1 MLEVQMIRYVI
12 IYCGWWLLFVIG
24 SAKVMAESSSMNL
37 ALPSM
42 GSSYGTDSIRSGDLD
57 CKNSI
62 GGATNFELG
71 VTGIVD
77 NAVSPFSSDDPAN
90 PMTKDVGI
98 YARIVI
104 PLDAPKERINCNTL
118 YQLELQ
124 RRRIEVQKLQQEL
137 DNLRRLQKQ
146 AFEN

>member
-1 MLEVQMIRYVI
+1 MIKHLLI
-12 IYCGWWLLFVIG
+12 IVGWWLLVVIG
-24 SAKVMAESSSMNL
+24 ASKALADSSSLNL
-37 ALPSM
+37 ALPNM
-42 GSSYGTDSIRSGDLD
+42 GSTYGTDSIRAGDLD
-57 CKNSI
+57 CKNAI

-77 NAVSPFSSDDPAN
+77 NAVSPFESEDPAN
-90 PMTKDVGI
+90 PQTKDIGI

-137 DNLRRLQKQ
+137 ENLRRLQKQ

>member
-1 MLEVQMIRYVI
+1 MIRYALI
-12 IYCGWWLLFVIG
+12 
-24 SAKVMAESSSMNL
+24 SALICTQVYADSSSLNL
-37 ALPSM
+37 ALPNM
-42 GSSYGTDSIRSGDLD
+42 GSTYGSDKIRSGDLD
-57 CKNSI
+57 CQNSI

-71 VTGIVD
+71 VTSIID
-77 NAVSPFSSDDPAN
+77 NAVSPFDSEDPMN
-90 PMTKDVGI
+90 PTTKDIGL

-124 RRRIEVQKLQQEL
+124 RRRIELQKLQQEL

>member
-1 MLEVQMIRYVI
+1 MIRYVI
-12 IYCGWWLLFVIG
+12 ISALLCTH
-24 SAKVMAESSSMNL
+24 ALAENSSLNL
-37 ALPSM
+37 ALPNMSSNY
-42 GSSYGTDSIRSGDLD
+42 GSDSIRSGDMD
-57 CKNSI
+57 CRNSI

-71 VTGIVD
+71 VTGIID
-77 NAVSPFSSDDPAN
+77 NAVSPFENEDPLN
-90 PMTKDVGI
+90 PQSKDIGL

-124 RRRIEVQKLQQEL
+124 RKRIELQKLQQEL
-137 DNLRRLQKQ
+137 DNLRKLQKQ